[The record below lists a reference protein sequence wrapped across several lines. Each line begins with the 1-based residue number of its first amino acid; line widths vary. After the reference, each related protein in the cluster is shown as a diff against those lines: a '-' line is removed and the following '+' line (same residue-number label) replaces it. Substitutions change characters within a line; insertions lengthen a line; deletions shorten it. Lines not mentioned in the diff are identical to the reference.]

1 VNATQIFQ
9 IAATGLGIV
18 GVISAAAVIMRS
30 TVMAQNNTQLRN
42 AYKDQRDQNGDLEKA
57 LAQKTGEAQQ
67 LTERVQ
73 MLEGMVT
80 GRDELA
86 ALAKEVA
93 TLRAS
98 EMASL
103 IKHVG
108 TLGQNMG
115 ALVEELT
122 QDGDADRGAA
132 QPTRQALRPTGPR
145 RPHPGDSAGE

>member
-9 IAATGLGIV
+9 LVATGLGIV

-42 AYKDQRDQNGDLEKA
+42 AYKDQRDQNSDLEKA
-57 LAQKTGEAQQ
+57 LAQKIGESQQ
-67 LTERVQ
+67 LNERVQ

-86 ALAKEVA
+86 ALAREVA

-122 QDGDADRGAA
+122 QHGDTDRGAA
-132 QPTRQALRPTGPR
+132 QPARQSHRPTSPR
-145 RPHPGDSAGE
+145 RSGGGDVPGG